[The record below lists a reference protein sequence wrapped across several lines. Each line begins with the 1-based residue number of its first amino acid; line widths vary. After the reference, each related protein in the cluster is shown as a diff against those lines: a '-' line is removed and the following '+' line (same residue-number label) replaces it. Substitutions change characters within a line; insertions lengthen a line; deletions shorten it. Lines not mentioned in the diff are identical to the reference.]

1 MTINAFHPDF
11 MKTHMPDFMK
21 DFRTHEANRQAA
33 AAVSS
38 YVAKQ
43 RKVKPSHG
51 TVFGIS
57 NKVTEVSTP
66 AYMHRPKA
74 DLIKRKEYHTYAKA
88 GMPKTRSQMM
98 SEIVAKKRKTDSN
111 YGTALP
117 GSANI
122 PKTKPKE
129 AK

>member
-1 MTINAFHPDF
+1 MINAFHPDF
-11 MKTHMPDFMK
+11 IKTHMPDFMK

-38 YVAKQ
+38 YVT
-43 RKVKPSHG
+43 RKRKTTPSHG
-51 TVFGIS
+51 TLFGIS
-57 NKVTEVSTP
+57 DKVTTVTTP
-66 AYMHRPKA
+66 AHMHRPKSVS
-74 DLIKRKEYHTYAKA
+74 LERTEYHTYAKA

-98 SEIVAKKRKTDSN
+98 SDIVSKKRKTNSS

-117 GSANI
+117 GSTNI
-122 PKTKPKE
+122 PKVKPKE

>member
-1 MTINAFHPDF
+1 MINAFHPLF
-11 MKTHMPDFMK
+11 IKTHMPNFLK

-38 YVAKQ
+38 YVTKQ

-51 TVFGIS
+51 TLFGIS
-57 NKVTEVSTP
+57 DKVTAVTTP
-66 AYMHRPKA
+66 AHMHRPKA
-74 DLIKRKEYHTYAKA
+74 VNLDRTEYHTYAKA

-98 SEIVAKKRKTDSN
+98 SDIVSKKRKTNSN

-117 GSANI
+117 DSVNI
-122 PKTKPKE
+122 PKVKPKE